1 MEADPLL
8 LPLVQDLTEPPY
20 HFLVVLLMEGT
31 LGLLLGEFA
40 EGFGASDLGDGV
52 LKFKYLGLLVLQ
64 LGHPVGQLHLELPYL
79 ERLRPPPAQ
88 PSPLPPGPH
97 PSTFALHFCP
107 VSEQICKL
115 SPARTHSRVLFVG
128 SLLAA
133 AE

>member
-79 ERLRPPPAQ
+79 LLVLQLFQKR
-88 PSPLPPGPH
+88 
-97 PSTFALHFCP
+97 
-107 VSEQICKL
+107 
-115 SPARTHSRVLFVG
+115 RVLANHSFI
-128 SLLAA
+128 AA
-133 AE
+133 NTKN